1 MRHFIRPAA
10 ALLIAFSWLAVPSG
24 GARAETATPTPAQI
38 QAAAP
43 NGLWA
48 TADHG
53 GVIQIASCGQ
63 DLCGQIVGMV
73 LGPQDPTPKDWA
85 GATQCR
91 LTILQAAPQVDGNGQ
106 LSWSGTIVN
115 PRNGST
121 YNIILRVN
129 SQHQLL
135 LRGYLGLPIFGQT
148 QTWSPFNGTLA
159 ENCRI
164 NQPVG

>member
-1 MRHFIRPAA
+1 MRHLIFPA
-10 ALLIAFSWLAVPSG
+10 ALLLVAFSWLALPSD
-24 GARAETATPTPAQI
+24 ARAQTAAPSPAQI

-48 TADHG
+48 TADHD

-73 LGPQDPTPKDWA
+73 LSPRDPTPRDWA

-91 LTILQAAPQVDGNGQ
+91 LTILQAAPQVDDNGQ
-106 LSWSGTIVN
+106 VSWTGTIIN

-129 SQHQLL
+129 AAHQLL
-135 LRGYLGLPIFGQT
+135 LRGYLGLPIFGET
-148 QTWSPFNGTLA
+148 QTWSPYNGTLA
-159 ENCRI
+159 ENCRL